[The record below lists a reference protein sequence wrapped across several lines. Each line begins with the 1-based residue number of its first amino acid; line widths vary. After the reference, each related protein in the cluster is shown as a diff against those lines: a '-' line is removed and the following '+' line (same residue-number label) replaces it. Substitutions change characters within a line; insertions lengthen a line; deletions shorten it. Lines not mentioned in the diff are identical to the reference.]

1 MPETPEHTNW
11 FLFGIEQ
18 HKREFRPPQIKWSDT
33 SPIPLKSIGIGLF
46 QTFSLPALM
55 QWKWRRLVALI
66 CQLEPILAMHIYWPL
81 GLWQCCTLSTAQPVS
96 KSCCI
101 NTKMSYSPSCSLLF
115 TSPDGWPLDWLCLLY
130 TWCSIT
136 HMQTPFLTLM
146 YVSATLSRHQCL
158 PLTLLQAD
166 AVCDSFFS
174 CSPLCKASLST
185 PLCLLDAL
193 LQEKKKKRKL
203 LHLLFNTSSY
213 IVEIL
218 NANICHNLP
227 TNIQTLYYINR
238 WRFQTKYPIISVV

>member
-101 NTKMSYSPSCSLLF
+101 NTKNELQPLLQSPVHISWWLTTRLAVPALHVVQHHPYADPIPHPDVCVCHAEQASVSTTHSSAGWRCMWQLFQLLTSLQGLSLYPSLL
-115 TSPDGWPLDWLCLLY
+115 TRRPS
-130 TWCSIT
+130 
-136 HMQTPFLTLM
+136 
-146 YVSATLSRHQCL
+146 SR
-158 PLTLLQAD
+158 
-166 AVCDSFFS
+166 
-174 CSPLCKASLST
+174 
-185 PLCLLDAL
+185 
-193 LQEKKKKRKL
+193 KKKKRKL

>member
-146 YVSATLSRHQCL
+146 YVCHAEQASVSTTHSSAGWRCMWQLCFQLLTSLQGLSL
-158 PLTLLQAD
+158 YPSLLTRRP
-166 AVCDSFFS
+166 SS
-174 CSPLCKASLST
+174 R
-185 PLCLLDAL
+185 
-193 LQEKKKKRKL
+193 KKKKEKAPAFAL
-203 LHLLFNTSSY
+203 QHFFLHRGDT
-213 IVEIL
+213 E
-218 NANICHNLP
+218 C
-227 TNIQTLYYINR
+227 
-238 WRFQTKYPIISVV
+238 